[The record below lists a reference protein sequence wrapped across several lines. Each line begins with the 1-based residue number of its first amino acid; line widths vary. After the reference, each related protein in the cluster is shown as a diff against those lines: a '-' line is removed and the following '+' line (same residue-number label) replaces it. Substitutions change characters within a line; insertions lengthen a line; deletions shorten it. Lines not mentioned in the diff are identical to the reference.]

1 MASDENPLTKLVLLE
16 NLIFYFD
23 LSTEELELMI
33 EGLDELKLKIVK
45 RRLDGDELCLVDYK
59 NRLSGDSVERLAR
72 TVDHLDLPS
81 GRSVIRSESESFVQI
96 SPSIC
101 SGRSS
106 RICKFIDYIVLI
118 DNEVMMDAIGK
129 TTDMRFSL
137 KRPHRSRGDQV
148 SSKKQSCSNF

>member
-72 TVDHLDLPS
+72 TVDHLEVGRKFYCHQPQAYLLEDQSFDLKAKVLFKYLHQS
-81 GRSVIRSESESFVQI
+81 AQEDLQEFANSLTT
-96 SPSIC
+96 
-101 SGRSS
+101 SS
-106 RICKFIDYIVLI
+106 
-118 DNEVMMDAIGK
+118 
-129 TTDMRFSL
+129 
-137 KRPHRSRGDQV
+137 
-148 SSKKQSCSNF
+148 